1 MTTCLFHR
9 QLFFYMPEQYVHFTC
24 FLKVMCQIHC
34 PVCVLIAKEINCH
47 LKSFPEGKRTD
58 LYLCQ
63 GHLCSMRKQLPYST
77 GEHLERQVLTCGYL
91 SRFIQAEVYAETR
104 DDWHSHVIIQRLNNL
119 SSRVWKLVFTV
130 FDKDGSIFLFKY
142 NFSLPVPKSDIFFKC
157 RWLSDALWA
166 FFSFMSFICTGTDL
180 RLHFSLLPFCSD
192 NIWSNNNAEEKIKDK
207 IQEGSF

>member
-1 MTTCLFHR
+1 MH
-9 QLFFYMPEQYVHFTC
+9 VTC

-34 PVCVLIAKEINCH
+34 PICMLIAKEINCH
-47 LKSFPEGKRTD
+47 LKSFPGGKRTD

-104 DDWHSHVIIQRLNNL
+104 DDWYSHFIIQRLNYL
-119 SSRVWKLVFTV
+119 SSRVWELVFTV

-142 NFSLPVPKSDIFFKC
+142 NFRLPVPKSDFFFLNVAVFLMHFEPFSVSCPVFVQIQTWSYIFFYFPSVLITSEVTIMHK
-157 RWLSDALWA
+157 
-166 FFSFMSFICTGTDL
+166 
-180 RLHFSLLPFCSD
+180 
-192 NIWSNNNAEEKIKDK
+192 KK
-207 IQEGSF
+207 